1 LDVFGNK
8 NILEGE
14 KKNILKEEGTSW
26 LSSNTNLTKKKIQ
39 KRILEL

>member
-14 KKNILKEEGTSW
+14 KNILKEEGTSW

-39 KRILEL
+39 KKILEL